1 MYHHY
6 SAPSGFD
13 FDTLSHDQPFIID
26 EQLDTYNAPERTL
39 EIYDWV
45 QHQSAHYKSEQH
57 MIIPMGDDFHFMNAH
72 KYFLS
77 LDNMINYWN
86 ENMMTLTNIE
96 FIYSTP

>member
-1 MYHHY
+1 
-6 SAPSGFD
+6 
-13 FDTLSHDQPFIID
+13 
-26 EQLDTYNAPERTL
+26 
-39 EIYDWV
+39 
-45 QHQSAHYKSEQH
+45 